1 VASGPSSRAGALDGS
16 GENPADPGTAVEANM
31 KRLMWLAI
39 AALAGFAGGC
49 ADNKYSPFSFQDF
62 PGYTPPGP
70 KAPADPNRTAA
81 GYAP

>member
-62 PGYTPPGP
+62 PGYTPSGS
-70 KAPADPNRTAA
+70 KTPADPHRTAA

>member
-1 VASGPSSRAGALDGS
+1 
-16 GENPADPGTAVEANM
+16 VEANM
-31 KRLMWLAI
+31 RRLIWLAI

-70 KAPADPNRTAA
+70 KAPADPHRTAA